1 MSKTYIYDTG
11 TVITLDCGC
20 DISAS
25 SVTNINVQKPD
36 ATSTTWVASV
46 STASTEYITY
56 TVSSADLATAGK
68 YMLQAYI
75 ETPTWKGRGET
86 AELFVYDVFK

>member
-20 DISAS
+20 DVSAS
-25 SVTNINVQKPD
+25 SVTTINVQKPD
-36 ATSTTWVASV
+36 ATSTTWAAGL

-56 TVSSADLATAGK
+56 TVSSADLVTAGR

-75 ETPTWKGRGET
+75 ETASWKGRGET
-86 AELFVYDVFK
+86 AELWVYDVYK